1 MVKVFLVTNK
11 AYSAQLFGW
20 VGKKNQRIFFYQFSH
35 HFEYFETI
43 FNLYGPEYLYFLV
56 LASPPV
62 VNGGILGVHSLYVM
76 KF

>member
-11 AYSAQLFGW
+11 AYSPQLFGW
-20 VGKKNQRIFFYQFSH
+20 VGKKNQRIIFDQFSH
-35 HFEYFETI
+35 HFEYLETI
-43 FNLYGPEYLYFLV
+43 FNFYGPKYLYFLV

-62 VNGGILGVHSLYVM
+62 VDGEILGVHSLYVM